1 MKQVIIFLTFLISI
15 TASCAFA
22 QSPITGLNSVKV
34 IRGWRQADG
43 THMAAVHI
51 KMEKGWKTYWRVAGG
66 GGIPPQFD
74 WKKSTNIRT
83 AIPKWPAPYVYDDYG
98 RQTIGFKDELVL
110 PILLHPIDPD
120 KPMRINGTIDFGICK
135 DVCVPVRSALQAD
148 LPSRTSIGKKKI
160 IKALKRQASEGA
172 KSAINIINCNFT
184 PIKGGFK
191 ISAKLTHPDSFSRK
205 SIGIM
210 EYPAGMN
217 SWINQEASIVSGKSL
232 IIQSTL
238 YSKDKTFIDRSNLKT
253 TVLTNNQAITF
264 TGCGP

>member
-1 MKQVIIFLTFLISI
+1 MKHVINLLTLVISI
-15 TASCAFA
+15 SASCASA
-22 QSPITGLNSVKV
+22 QSPITGLHSVEV
-34 IRGWRQADG
+34 IRGWRQTDG

-98 RQTIGFKDELVL
+98 RQTIGFKDELLL
-110 PILLHPIDPD
+110 PILLHPIDPG
-120 KPMRINGTIDFGICK
+120 KPMKIDGTIDFGICK

-148 LPSRTSIGKKKI
+148 LPLRTSIGKKKI
-160 IKALKRQASEGA
+160 ILALKRQASKGA
-172 KSAINIINCNFT
+172 RSAINIIKCNFT

-191 ISAKLTHPDSFSRK
+191 ISVKLAHPDNFSRK

-217 SWINQEASIVSGKSL
+217 SWMNQEASIVSGKNL
-232 IIQSTL
+232 TIQSTL
-238 YSKDKTFIDRSNLKT
+238 YSKDTTFIDRSNLNT
-253 TVLTNNQAITF
+253 TILTNNQAIKF
-264 TGCGP
+264 TGCSP